1 MSEHM
6 HKLELARRLA
16 ARGRLSRRDFVRL
29 ALAAGLTLPAADA
42 LFVKAARAEPRKGG
56 TLRLGIGHGQT
67 TDNLDPATYFDQYTG
82 TTMWGTLS
90 NSLTEITAKGDVI
103 GDLAE
108 SFEPSDGAKKWV
120 FKLRKGATFH
130 KGKAV
135 APEDVIASVQHHM
148 GKESKSAAAS
158 LVQPIASMKADGP
171 DTVIFELE
179 GGNADFPYY
188 MSDYHLP
195 IMPAVDG
202 KADWASGDRTGAYVL
217 ESFEPGVK
225 STFKK
230 FPNYYKSDRGH
241 FDAVVALAIID
252 VAARTNA
259 LSSGEV
265 DYMDRA
271 DLKTLNLLKRN
282 PNLEISEITGY
293 GHYVFPMQV
302 TVAPFDNVDVRSALK
317 YSLDREDILRKVFL
331 GHGAVG
337 NDNPIAPSVKFAIDP
352 EPKHVYDPEKAKSL
366 LKKAGLEGLRVDL
379 STAETAFAGSV
390 DAAVLWREH
399 AAKAG
404 IDLNVIREPNDGYWD
419 NVWLKK
425 PFVGGYWA
433 GRPTPDWMFTAV
445 YAADA
450 SWNETK
456 WKNPRFNE
464 LLVTARSETDDAKRA
479 AMYAEMQ
486 QLLHDDGGLINL
498 MFNSYVDA
506 HVKTLAHDDIAA
518 NWPMDGQKISERW
531 WFAS

>member
-1 MSEHM
+1 MSESGF
-6 HKLELARRLA
+6 KLEKARRLIGK
-16 ARGRLSRRDFVRL
+16 GRISRRDFVHL
-29 ALAAGLTLPAADA
+29 AMAAGLTIPAAEA
-42 LFVKAARAEPRKGG
+42 LFVGTARAEPRKGG
-56 TLRLGIGHGQT
+56 MFKMAIGHGQT
-67 TDNLDPATYFDQYTG
+67 TDTLDPATYFDQYTG

-90 NSLTEITAKGDVI
+90 NSLTEIDAKGEVI

-108 SFEPSDGAKKWV
+108 SFEPANGAMKWV

-130 KGKAV
+130 KGKSV
-135 APEDVIASVQHHM
+135 TPDDVIASIRHHM
-148 GKESKSAAAS
+148 GEGSKSAAAS
-158 LVQPIASMKADGP
+158 LVQPITDMKADGP

-179 GGNADFPYY
+179 AGNADFPYY

-202 KADWASGDRTGAYVL
+202 KADWKSGDRTGPYVL
-217 ESFEPGVK
+217 ESFDPGVR

-230 FPNYYKSDRGH
+230 FPGYYKTDRAF
-241 FDAVVALAIID
+241 FDGVEALAVID

-259 LSSGEV
+259 LTSGEV
-265 DYMDRA
+265 HYMDRA

-282 PNLEISEITGY
+282 PNLVVSEVTGY

-302 TVAPFDNVDVRSALK
+302 TVPPFDNADVRNAIK

-331 GHGAVG
+331 GHGTVG
-337 NDNPIAPSVKFAIDP
+337 NDNPIAPSVKFAINP

-366 LKKAGLEGLRVDL
+366 LKKAGFETIKIDL
-379 STAETAFAGSV
+379 STADTAFAGSV
-390 DAAVLWREH
+390 DAGVLWREH
-399 AAKAG
+399 AAAAG

-433 GRPTPDWMFTAV
+433 GRPTCDWMFTAV

-450 SWNETK
+450 AWNETR
-456 WKNPRFNE
+456 WKNPRFND
-464 LLVTARSETDDAKRA
+464 LLITARSETDDAKRA

-486 QLLHDDGGLINL
+486 QLVHDDGGLVNL
-498 MFNSYVDA
+498 MFSNYVDA
-506 HVKTLAHDDIAA
+506 HVNTLGHGEVAA

-531 WFAS
+531 WFAA